1 MTKYNQ
7 RFWILARNVPG
18 RLIWWRH
25 LMPECQ
31 GQATF
36 LGLCLYGCH
45 PHLFCSQIFGLSQIF
60 ILLFE
65 FVLPCS
71 CNPQSRLNCE
81 DHYHWWVLLPTTY
94 KISSTIWTISWKILF
109 NRRDNQSA
117 NQPCASETAMTGSFP
132 EVTFVECCDRCHRCC
147 RRVLMITNKLY
158 LVQTYLIRI
167 VHCASIFGLTVDK
180 SCRQEI

>member
-45 PHLFCSQIFGLSQIF
+45 PHLVCSQIFGLSQIF

-65 FVLPCS
+65 FVLPFS

-81 DHYHWWVLLPTTY
+81 DHYHCWVLLPTTY
-94 KISSTIWTISWKILF
+94 KISSRIWTISWKKYILIAGTT
-109 NRRDNQSA
+109 NLPTS
-117 NQPCASETAMTGSFP
+117 QPTMCF
-132 EVTFVECCDRCHRCC
+132 R
-147 RRVLMITNKLY
+147 KLWWPAVSRKW
-158 LVQTYLIRI
+158 LLWNAAIAATDV
-167 VHCASIFGLTVDK
+167 AAGFW
-180 SCRQEI
+180 